1 MHEVQHQPCA
11 AHMVGAEPEA
21 KSFFASV
28 RMLYVVSVRVLYVVN
43 ISNLSC
49 SWWATQGHYVPQL
62 AQMILEG
69 NAKPGARQLNLKGF
83 LLGAAATALCDALL
97 NVNVARLFC
106 PCSSYTRSWQVQ
118 TLLHAIRLCRQG
130 TRLLTTCCKLAQY
143 LRPAAALSQLS

>member
-1 MHEVQHQPCA
+1 MCS
-11 AHMVGAEPEA
+11 A
-21 KSFFASV
+21 KKFCCLSAGGVCGKKKFKW
-28 RMLYVVSVRVLYVVN
+28 
-43 ISNLSC
+43 SC

-83 LLGAAATALCDALL
+83 LLGAPATALCDALL

-118 TLLHAIRLCRQG
+118 N
-130 TRLLTTCCKLAQY
+130 
-143 LRPAAALSQLS
+143 PAACIQAVQAGQEAAYR